1 MIIFSFSILGGP
13 AFKKKYAPMFFTEAR
28 RAKPNLL
35 WGVFRYIQRRSNSA
49 RMNDFVE
56 QVEKK
61 NQWTI
66 GGTTF
71 DLSGLVIKEGTV
83 VHFKNAK
90 MGIHPG
96 QVVFEERVPCDGLF
110 SKTKKVVIK
119 ADTTVDS
126 DCFLS
131 LVRHYLSDKTEGG
144 TESLAA
150 SEVPIPTQA
159 LGGAMSD
166 EALYKLQSNILVEA
180 MLELA
185 GSGRNW
191 TLKAMWKMWENKV
204 FETHV
209 CVDLSIEQAWEKTTS
224 ILLYMGRRLPEL
236 PGFAVLFEAYFVI
249 VSASVEASDGGT
261 RIGIRTVSKGSK
273 SEIPKTYAE
282 FVCECIKCYENLDII

>member
-1 MIIFSFSILGGP
+1 MSL
-13 AFKKKYAPMFFTEAR
+13 FT
-28 RAKPNLL
+28 
-35 WGVFRYIQRRSNSA
+35 
-49 RMNDFVE
+49 
-56 QVEKK
+56 
-61 NQWTI
+61 
-66 GGTTF
+66 
-71 DLSGLVIKEGTV
+71 
-83 VHFKNAK
+83 
-90 MGIHPG
+90 
-96 QVVFEERVPCDGLF
+96 
-110 SKTKKVVIK
+110 
-119 ADTTVDS
+119 
-126 DCFLS
+126 
-131 LVRHYLSDKTEGG
+131 
-144 TESLAA
+144 
-150 SEVPIPTQA
+150 
-159 LGGAMSD
+159 AMSD

-191 TLKAMWKMWENKV
+191 TMKAMWKMWENKV

-249 VSASVEASDGGT
+249 VSATVEASDGGT